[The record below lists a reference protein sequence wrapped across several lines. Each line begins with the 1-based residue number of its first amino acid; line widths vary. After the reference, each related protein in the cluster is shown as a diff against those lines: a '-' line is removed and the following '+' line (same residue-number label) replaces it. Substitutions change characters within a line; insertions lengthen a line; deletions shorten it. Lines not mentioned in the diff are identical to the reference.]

1 MDPSELAA
9 RRIAERGRDALVTW
23 LRPVFAETV
32 AARGGSESIEP
43 AELERMIETAA
54 DRADGVVW
62 RRALAEVATRELE
75 IGLGE
80 ASAHPAVQRAQEILG
95 VPAYLESA
103 AETPTKPSRTKP
115 RRPAPS
121 RPEPSRPE
129 PSRRAPTP
137 EPPATPAPSAPQ
149 ALRLTAV
156 HLSGIETLRPGARN
170 IELRFS
176 DDGLDVISTSDGE
189 AIGRLTWTDITAL
202 KLPRRRA
209 MRRKRAPEL
218 IVRTGRG
225 QASFE
230 LTGLTEEQVR
240 EHLAPM
246 FERARGDRDSRPD

>member
-1 MDPSELAA
+1 MDPAELAA
-9 RRIAERGRDALVTW
+9 RRIAERGRDALVVW
-23 LRPVFAETV
+23 LRPVFAETI
-32 AARGGSESIEP
+32 ASSGASETID
-43 AELERMIETAA
+43 AVGLERMVQAAA

-80 ASAHPAVQRAQEILG
+80 AAEHPAVRRAQEILG
-95 VPAYLESA
+95 APAYPESA
-103 AETPTKPSRTKP
+103 AGTRTE
-115 RRPAPS
+115 RTGR
-121 RPEPSRPE
+121 
-129 PSRRAPTP
+129 RRAPTP
-137 EPPATPAPSAPQ
+137 EAPAASAPSAPQ

-156 HLSGIETLRPGARN
+156 HLGGIETLRPGARN

-189 AIGRLTWTDITAL
+189 AIGRLTWADITAL
-202 KLPRRRA
+202 ELPRRRA
-209 MRRKRAPEL
+209 LSRRRAPEL

-230 LTGLTEEQVR
+230 LTGLTEEKVR

-246 FERARGDRDSRPD
+246 FERARGDRDSGPD